1 MSARLRRVRAA
12 LTPAEWRRVAALAT
26 AVAALHAIGFFV
38 LLVLVAPQGLS
49 LGEDGAFSVGVG
61 LTAYTLGLRHAFDAD
76 HIAAIDNTTR
86 TLMADGG
93 RPLSVGFFFS
103 LGHSTVVLV
112 LAVLLAA
119 GVRALG
125 GAVADESSTLQQTTG
140 LIGTLVSGSFLY
152 VIGILNLVLLVGV
165 VRVFARARRGELTEA
180 QLEEQLTPRGP
191 LNRFYGRLTSA
202 VRKPWHMYPLG
213 VLFGLGFDTATEI
226 ALLVLAAGASFG
238 GLPFYAIL
246 CLPVLFAAG
255 MSLLDTIDGAF
266 MGFAYDWALARPV
279 RKLYYN
285 LTITGLSVAVALG
298 IGTIEL
304 ASALTEQLGLRGGV
318 WDWVGAI
325 DLGAIGYV
333 VAALVAL
340 TWAVAVAVWRF
351 GRIEQR
357 WAVRPGR

>member
-1 MSARLRRVRAA
+1 MSAAERRQVVRLGLAIGGLHLA
-12 LTPAEWRRVAALAT
+12 GGAMLLALAGET
-26 AVAALHAIGFFV
+26 AGAITV
-38 LLVLVAPQGLS
+38 
-49 LGEDGAFSVGVG
+49 GAG

-86 TLMADGG
+86 KLMSEGR
-93 RPLSVGFFFS
+93 RPLSVGFFFA

-112 LAVLLAA
+112 LALLLAA

-125 GAVADESSTLQQTTG
+125 GAVQDESSPLQQTTG

-152 VIGILNLVLLVGV
+152 AIGILNLVLLIGIL
-165 VRVFARARRGELTEA
+165 RVFRRARRGELTDA
-180 QLEEQLTPRGP
+180 QLEEELAPRGP
-191 LNRFYGRLTSA
+191 LSRIYGRLTRL

-226 ALLVLAAGASFG
+226 ALLVLAAGASFSG
-238 GLPFYAIL
+238 VPFYAIV

-255 MSLLDTIDGAF
+255 MALLDTIDGAF

-279 RKLYYN
+279 RRLYYN
-285 LTITGLSVAVALG
+285 LTVTGLSVAVALG

-304 ASALTEQLGLRGGV
+304 LSVLGLS
-318 WDWVGAI
+318 DI
-325 DLGAIGYV
+325 DLGSIGYV
-333 VAALVAL
+333 VAGLFAL
-340 TWAVAVAVWRF
+340 TWAVAVAVWRL

-357 WAVRPGR
+357 WALPESR

>member
-1 MSARLRRVRAA
+1 MSARMRRARAA
-12 LTPAEWRRVAALAT
+12 LTPAEWRRAAALAA

-86 TLMADGG
+86 KLMADGG
-93 RPLSVGFFFS
+93 RPLSVGFFFA

-112 LAVLLAA
+112 LALLLAA

-125 GAVADESSTLQQTTG
+125 GAVEDDGSALQQTTG

-152 VIGILNLVLLVGV
+152 VIGILNLMLLVGV
-165 VRVFARARRGELTEA
+165 VRVSRRARRGELTEA
-180 QLEEQLTPRGP
+180 ELEAQLTPRGP
-191 LNRFYGRLTSA
+191 LSRFYGRLTRM

-213 VLFGLGFDTATEI
+213 VLFGLGFDTATEV
-226 ALLVLAAGASFG
+226 ALLVLAAGASFS

-304 ASALTEQLGLRGGV
+304 GSVLVERLGLEGGV
-318 WDWVGAI
+318 WSWLGGV
-325 DLGAIGYV
+325 DLGAVGYIV
-333 VAALVAL
+333 VALFAL
-340 TWAVAVAVWRF
+340 TWLVAAAVWRF
-351 GRIEQR
+351 GRVEQR
-357 WAVRPGR
+357 WAAPPGR